1 MDDNAVGLHKRCGP
15 TAFFVILAKKSG
27 ARLSN
32 RYIAQEVGGGG
43 IINLAEKPQNT
54 KREVKIM
61 RRKKLLRQV
70 AAAAVALS
78 MAVSL
83 SAPAF
88 AATFD
93 LSNGGLVITANDKGI
108 TVEQDNGTSSTYSID
123 EEIEIKGAYSSANG
137 ATLTAE
143 ENQQDENQPVTPAK
157 APAKEETP
165 KETPEAED
173 APAAEKKQEQKDT
186 EAPADPEQKTE
197 TENKD
202 NNDPDNEEKKEQN
215 APANGELNASAGE
228 GQESKAEEKPQPK
241 TEAKASAEATAS
253 ASDNTSNG
261 PRKASAYEDRM
272 GEDSDDYGYNS
283 GLRAGIVQ
291 IINNTAKKIKVSLSN
306 AHIDLPTAADTSA
319 RGQAA
324 IDVQG
329 TGNVELK
336 FSGSNTLTGSG
347 QSAGIQKNDKTQDD
361 KENTGTLTI
370 TADSQSDTLDVK
382 VDKYALGQ
390 DYQGAA
396 IGGHGKKTS
405 GEYVGYGTKN
415 IVIEG
420 NGTVNTNAQ
429 IGSGYRGGAATGIV
443 IQGNAVVNVENYGI
457 GGGGLPGWYDNTKK
471 PGETDVTIT
480 GTANVTVKNGTIGS
494 GVRGGELC
502 GNAKINISGNAMVNV
517 EGGENAAAIGSGA
530 GGDANVT
537 ITGNAKVTAVQK
549 SEWSGGGAGIGGGAN
564 GKGYVTIGGKA
575 QVKATG
581 SAEKHGGSGA
591 YGAGAAIGDGGTTSE
606 KGADT
611 VQNGENKFETDKDS
625 IQDGAEVEMTNIGHN
640 SSNTVTKT
648 YKTDR
653 WVTDGD
659 EEQPPEVCKHLKG
672 EYAAETTVYPNCTKT
687 GSQTYR
693 CISCG
698 EITREKTLA
707 ATPDSYW
714 SHSWQEIKVQPTC
727 TEDGYKVEKCS
738 RCGDEYGSRTK
749 TADALGHKFVE
760 TVVAPT
766 CTESGYT
773 VQKCSV
779 CGEETGERTN
789 IVAPLGHE
797 YKNGVCIRCGAPEP
811 QENGS
816 AAPNYTVTGA
826 ETYETSVVDG
836 RYIIAVPSEDAAL
849 NAVLGDLRAIKAQ
862 GADVVV
868 FRTRSRESS
877 LVIDEMLAMGTD
889 VTPFVLAHNGGEAQL
904 TINGAVH
911 NELIH

>member
-1 MDDNAVGLHKRCGP
+1 
-15 TAFFVILAKKSG
+15 
-27 ARLSN
+27 
-32 RYIAQEVGGGG
+32 
-43 IINLAEKPQNT
+43 
-54 KREVKIM
+54 M

-108 TVEQDNGTSSTYSID
+108 TVERDDGTSSTYSID

-137 ATLTAE
+137 AMTTAE
-143 ENQQDENQPVTPAK
+143 ENQQEEDQPVTPAK
-157 APAKEETP
+157 EETQ
-165 KETPEAED
+165 EAED
-173 APAAEKKQEQKDT
+173 APAAEEKQEQKDT
-186 EAPADPEQKTE
+186 ENLTDPEQKTE

-202 NNDPDNEEKKEQN
+202 NNSDPAKQEEQKQN

-241 TEAKASAEATAS
+241 TEANASAEATAS
-253 ASDNTSNG
+253 ASDDTSDNASNG
-261 PRKASAYEDRM
+261 PRKASAYEDRS
-272 GEDSDDYGYNS
+272 GNWEEDSYSS

-306 AHIDLPTAADTSA
+306 AHIDLPGEAGTLS

-329 TGNVELK
+329 TGDVELK
-336 FSGSNTLTGSG
+336 FSGKNTLTGSG
-347 QSAGIQKNDKTQDD
+347 RSAGIQKNDKDPD
-361 KENTGTLTI
+361 GKDNTGKLTI
-370 TADSQSDTLDVK
+370 TADNQSDTLDVK
-382 VDKYALGQ
+382 VDEGALGQ
-390 DYQGAA
+390 DNQSAA
-396 IGGHGKKTS
+396 IGGRGRKTYENY
-405 GEYVGYGTKN
+405 GGYGTKN

-429 IGSGYRGGAATGIV
+429 IGSGYRGGAATGIK
-443 IQGNAVVNVENYGI
+443 IQGNAVVNVGNYGI
-457 GGGGLPGWYDNTKK
+457 GGSCLNYDATEK

-480 GTANVTVKNGTIGS
+480 GSAKVTVKNGTIGS
-494 GVRGGELC
+494 GVRSDESC
-502 GNAKINISGNAMVNV
+502 GNAKIDISGNAVVNV
-517 EGGENAAAIGSGA
+517 QGGGSAAVIGSGA

-537 ITGNAKVTAVQK
+537 ITGNANVTAVQN
-549 SEWSGGGAGIGGGAN
+549 STEYYGGGAGIGGGAN
-564 GKGYVTIGGKA
+564 GKGNVTIGGKA

-581 SAEKHGGSGA
+581 SAERHNSWQHN
-591 YGAGAAIGDGGTTSE
+591 GAGAAIGDGGEYKTQGSS
-606 KGADT
+606 KPMPSVA
-611 VQNGENKFETDKDS
+611 NGENQFSTDKDS
-625 IQDGAEVEMTNIGHN
+625 IQDGAEVKMTNIGHN
-640 SSNTVTKT
+640 NSNTVTKT
-648 YKTDR
+648 YKTDK

-659 EEQPPEVCKHLKG
+659 EEQPPEECKHLKG
-672 EYAAETTVYPNCTKT
+672 SYSCYSETVFPNCTET
-687 GSQTYR
+687 GSKTYR
-693 CISCG
+693 CSSCG
-698 EITREKTLA
+698 EIIRVETLPIN
-707 ATPDSYW
+707 PDYHNYVW
-714 SHSWQEIKVQPTC
+714 VKFPATC
-727 TEDGYKVEKCS
+727 TQDGYSVYTCS
-738 RCGDEYGSRTK
+738 LCGKPKDGRHDFIVK
-749 TADALGHKFVE
+749 APGHQFVE
-760 TVVAPT
+760 TTVAPT

-789 IVAPLGHE
+789 LVAPLGHE
-797 YKNGVCIRCGAPEP
+797 YKNGVCTRCGAPEP

-889 VTPFVLAHNGGEAQL
+889 VTPFVLAHNGGEARL
-904 TINGAVH
+904 TINGAAH

>member
-1 MDDNAVGLHKRCGP
+1 
-15 TAFFVILAKKSG
+15 
-27 ARLSN
+27 
-32 RYIAQEVGGGG
+32 
-43 IINLAEKPQNT
+43 
-54 KREVKIM
+54 M

-93 LSNGGLVITANDKGI
+93 LSNGGLVITADKNGI
-108 TVEQDNGTSSTYSID
+108 TVKQDGQDGVTSIAD
-123 EEIEIKGAYSSANG
+123 NEEIEIKGAYSSANG
-137 ATLTAE
+137 AMQTAE
-143 ENQQDENQPVTPAK
+143 ENRQDENQPVTPAK
-157 APAKEETP
+157 APAKE
-165 KETPEAED
+165 ETPEAED

-202 NNDPDNEEKKEQN
+202 NNSDAADEEKKEQN

-228 GQESKAEEKPQPK
+228 GQESKAEDEGQPK
-241 TEAKASAEATAS
+241 PEAKASAEATAS
-253 ASDNTSNG
+253 ASDDASNG

-272 GEDSDDYGYNS
+272 SGNEEKDSYTS

-329 TGNVELK
+329 GDVELK
-336 FSGSNTLTGSG
+336 FSGKNTLTGSG
-347 QSAGIQKNDKTQDD
+347 GSAGIQKNDTTQDGKD
-361 KENTGTLTI
+361 NTGTLTI
-370 TADSQSDTLDVK
+370 TADNKSDTLDVK
-382 VDKYALGQ
+382 VDEFSLGQ
-390 DYQGAA
+390 DNQGAA
-396 IGGHGKKTS
+396 IGGGGRKTDGKY
-405 GEYVGYGTKN
+405 GGYGTKN

-429 IGSGYRGGAATGIV
+429 IGSGFRGGAATGIV
-443 IQGNAVVNVENYGI
+443 IQGNAVVNVGDGGI
-457 GGGGLPGWYDNTKK
+457 GGIGLPEWYGTEK

-480 GTANVTVKNGTIGS
+480 GNANVTVKNGTIGS
-494 GVRGGELC
+494 GVRRGEVC
-502 GNAKINISGNAMVNV
+502 GNAKINISGNAEVNV
-517 EGGENAAAIGSGA
+517 EGGDNAATIGSGA
-530 GGDANVT
+530 GGDADVT
-537 ITGNAKVTAVQK
+537 ITGNANVTAVQK
-549 SEWSGGGAGIGGGAN
+549 SDWYGGGAGIGGGAN
-564 GKGYVTIGGKA
+564 GKGHVTIGGQA

-581 SAEKHGGSGA
+581 SAEKHDGGGA
-591 YGAGAAIGDGGTTSE
+591 YGAGAAIGDGGTTGK
-606 KGADT
+606 KGTDT
-611 VQNGENKFETDKDS
+611 VQNGKNEFTTDKVS
-625 IQDGAEVEMTNIGHN
+625 IQDGAKVEMTNIGHN
-640 SSNTVTKT
+640 GPNTVTQT
-648 YKTDR
+648 R
-653 WVTDGD
+653 QDGKWKID
-659 EEQPPEVCKHLKG
+659 GNAEQPPEMCDHSNPSKG
-672 EYAAETTVYPNCTKT
+672 EYAAEHVYPNCTET

-698 EITREKTLA
+698 EITRVETLA
-707 ATPDSYW
+707 VNPSRHNYVWVKFPA
-714 SHSWQEIKVQPTC
+714 TC
-727 TEDGYKVEKCS
+727 TKDGYSVYTCS
-738 RCGDEYGSRTK
+738 RCGKPQTGNHAYIVK
-749 TADALGHKFVE
+749 APGHKPVE
-760 TVVAPT
+760 ITVAPT

-789 IVAPLGHE
+789 LVAPLGHE

-811 QENGS
+811 QENGGSSS

-889 VTPFVLAHNGGEAQL
+889 VTPFVLTHNGGEAQL

>member
-1 MDDNAVGLHKRCGP
+1 
-15 TAFFVILAKKSG
+15 
-27 ARLSN
+27 
-32 RYIAQEVGGGG
+32 
-43 IINLAEKPQNT
+43 
-54 KREVKIM
+54 M

-88 AATFD
+88 AAEFN
-93 LSNGGLVITANDKGI
+93 LANGGLVITADESGI
-108 TVEQDNGTSSTYSID
+108 TVTQGNGAASKIDDND
-123 EEIEIKGAYSSANG
+123 EIVITGSYSSANG
-137 ATLTAE
+137 ATQTAE
-143 ENQQDENQPVTPAK
+143 ENRQEENQPVTPAK
-157 APAKEETP
+157 APAKEETSE
-165 KETPEAED
+165 ETSGTEN

-202 NNDPDNEEKKEQN
+202 NNSDPADEEKKEQN

-228 GQESKAEEKPQPK
+228 GQESKAEDEGQPK
-241 TEAKASAEATAS
+241 PEANASAEATAS
-253 ASDNTSNG
+253 ASDDASNG

-272 GEDSDDYGYNS
+272 SWQEEQDSYKPGA
-283 GLRAGIVQ
+283 RTGIVQ
-291 IINNTAKKIKVSLSN
+291 IINNTVKKIKVSLSN

-319 RGQAA
+319 RGMAA

-336 FSGSNTLTGSG
+336 FSGDNTLTGSG
-347 QSAGIQKNDKTQDD
+347 GSAGIQKNDEDPYGKD
-361 KENTGTLTI
+361 NTGTLTI
-370 TADSQSDTLDVK
+370 TADSRSDTLNVK
-382 VDKYALGQ
+382 VDEWALGN
-390 DYQGAA
+390 DNQGAA
-396 IGGHGKKTS
+396 IGGRGRKTYENY
-405 GEYVGYGTKN
+405 GGYGTKN

-443 IQGNAVVNVENYGI
+443 IRGNAVVNVGKFGI
-457 GGGGLPGWYDNTKK
+457 GGCGFSPWDTEK

-480 GTANVTVKNGTIGS
+480 GNAKVTVQNGTIGS
-494 GVRGGELC
+494 GVRREQLC
-502 GNAKINISGNAMVNV
+502 GDAKINISGNAEVNV
-517 EGGENAAAIGSGA
+517 FGGDNAATIGSGE

-537 ITGNAKVTAVQK
+537 ITGNAKVTAEQV
-549 SEWSGGGAGIGGGAN
+549 SDWYGGGAGIGGGAN

-575 QVKATG
+575 QVQATG
-581 SAEKHGGSGA
+581 SAEKDDYSRA
-591 YGAGAAIGDGGTTSE
+591 YGAGAAIGDGGTAGES
-606 KGADT
+606 GST
-611 VQNGENKFETDKDS
+611 VQNGKNQFTIANDIEDN
-625 IQDGAEVEMTNIGHN
+625 AEIKMTNKGN
-640 SSNTVTKT
+640 DSSNTVTQT
-648 YKTDR
+648 R
-653 WVTDGD
+653 RNGEWVTSG
-659 EEQPPEVCKHLKG
+659 EQTPEKCDHSNPFV
-672 EYAAETTVYPNCTKT
+672 
-687 GSQTYR
+687 
-693 CISCG
+693 
-698 EITREKTLA
+698 EIT
-707 ATPDSYW
+707 
-714 SHSWQEIKVQPTC
+714 
-727 TEDGYKVEKCS
+727 
-738 RCGDEYGSRTK
+738 
-749 TADALGHKFVE
+749 
-760 TVVAPT
+760 VAPT

-773 VQKCSV
+773 VSKCTR
-779 CGEETGERTN
+779 CGKETGEHTN

-811 QENGS
+811 QENGGSSS

-889 VTPFVLAHNGGEAQL
+889 VTPFVLTHNGGEAQL
-904 TINGAVH
+904 TINGAAH

>member
-1 MDDNAVGLHKRCGP
+1 
-15 TAFFVILAKKSG
+15 
-27 ARLSN
+27 
-32 RYIAQEVGGGG
+32 
-43 IINLAEKPQNT
+43 
-54 KREVKIM
+54 M

-93 LSNGGLVITANDKGI
+93 LANGGLVITADESGI
-108 TVEQDNGTSSTYSID
+108 TVKQDGQDKATSIAD
-123 EEIEIKGAYSSANG
+123 NEEIEITGTYKPAGE
-137 ATLTAE
+137 ATQTAE
-143 ENQQDENQPVTPAK
+143 ENRQEENQPVTPAK

-165 KETPEAED
+165 KETQEAED
-173 APAAEKKQEQKDT
+173 ASAAEKKQEQKDT

-202 NNDPDNEEKKEQN
+202 KNNDPADEEKKEQN

-228 GQESKAEEKPQPK
+228 GQEPKAEDEGQPKLK

-253 ASDNTSNG
+253 ASDDASNG

-272 GEDSDDYGYNS
+272 GEDSHDYGYNS
-283 GLRAGIVQ
+283 GRRAGIVQ

-329 TGNVELK
+329 GDVELK

-347 QSAGIQKNDKTQDD
+347 GSAGIQKNDDVS
-361 KENTGTLTI
+361 TGKLTI
-370 TADSQSDTLDVK
+370 TADNQSDTLDVK
-382 VDKYALGQ
+382 VDEFALGN
-390 DYQGAA
+390 DNQGAA
-396 IGGHGKKTS
+396 IGGHGTKAS
-405 GEYVGYGTKN
+405 GGYAGYGTKN

-443 IQGNAVVNVENYGI
+443 IRGNAVVNVGKFGI
-457 GGGGLPGWYDNTKK
+457 GGCGFSPWDTEK

-480 GTANVTVKNGTIGS
+480 GNAKVTVKNGTIGS
-494 GVRGGELC
+494 GVCREQLC
-502 GNAKINISGNAMVNV
+502 GDAKINISGNAEVNV
-517 EGGENAAAIGSGA
+517 FGGDNAATIGSGE

-537 ITGNAKVTAVQK
+537 ITGNAKVTAEQV
-549 SEWSGGGAGIGGGAN
+549 SDWYGGGAGIGGGAN
-564 GKGYVTIGGKA
+564 GKGHVTIGGKA
-575 QVKATG
+575 QVQATG
-581 SAEKHGGSGA
+581 SAEKDDHSRA
-591 YGAGAAIGDGGTTSE
+591 YGAGAAIGDGGTAGES
-606 KGADT
+606 GST
-611 VQNGENKFETDKDS
+611 VQNGENRFTIANDIEDN
-625 IQDGAEVEMTNIGHN
+625 AEIKMTNKGN
-640 SSNTVTKT
+640 DSSNTVTQT
-648 YKTDR
+648 R
-653 WVTDGD
+653 RNGEWVTSGEQTP
-659 EEQPPEVCKHLKG
+659 EECDHSNPFV
-672 EYAAETTVYPNCTKT
+672 
-687 GSQTYR
+687 
-693 CISCG
+693 
-698 EITREKTLA
+698 EIT
-707 ATPDSYW
+707 
-714 SHSWQEIKVQPTC
+714 
-727 TEDGYKVEKCS
+727 
-738 RCGDEYGSRTK
+738 
-749 TADALGHKFVE
+749 
-760 TVVAPT
+760 VAPT

-773 VQKCSV
+773 VSKCTR
-779 CGEETGERTN
+779 CGKETGERTN
-789 IVAPLGHE
+789 LVAPLGHE

-811 QENGS
+811 QENGGSSS

-889 VTPFVLAHNGGEAQL
+889 VTPFVLAHNGGEARL
-904 TINGAVH
+904 TINGAAH

>member
-1 MDDNAVGLHKRCGP
+1 
-15 TAFFVILAKKSG
+15 
-27 ARLSN
+27 
-32 RYIAQEVGGGG
+32 
-43 IINLAEKPQNT
+43 
-54 KREVKIM
+54 M

-93 LSNGGLVITANDKGI
+93 LSNGGLVIKADESGI
-108 TVEQDNGTSSTYSID
+108 TVEQDDGTSSTYSID
-123 EEIEIKGAYSSANG
+123 EEIEIKGTYSSANG
-137 ATLTAE
+137 ATQTAE
-143 ENQQDENQPVTPAK
+143 ENRQEENQPVTPAK
-157 APAKEETP
+157 E
-165 KETPEAED
+165 ETPEAED
-173 APAAEKKQEQKDT
+173 TPAAEKKQEQKDT
-186 EAPADPEQKTE
+186 EAPADPEQNTE

-202 NNDPDNEEKKEQN
+202 NNSDPADEEKKEQN
-215 APANGELNASAGE
+215 APAKGELNASADE
-228 GQESKAEEKPQPK
+228 GQEPKTEDEGQPK
-241 TEAKASAEATAS
+241 PEAKASAEATAS
-253 ASDNTSNG
+253 ASDDNG

-272 GEDSDDYGYNS
+272 SGSWEEDSYTS

-291 IINNTAKKIKVSLSN
+291 IINNTAKKIKVSLSG
-306 AHIDLPTAADTSA
+306 AHIDLPGEAGTLS

-329 TGNVELK
+329 SGDVELK

-347 QSAGIQKNDKTQDD
+347 RSAGIQKNDKTQDG

-370 TADSQSDTLDVK
+370 TADNKSDTLDVK
-382 VDKYALGQ
+382 VDEGALGQ
-390 DYQGAA
+390 ANQSAA
-396 IGGHGKKTS
+396 IGGHGRKTYDKY
-405 GEYVGYGTKN
+405 GGYGTKN

-420 NGTVNTNAQ
+420 NGTVNTNAK
-429 IGSGYRGGAATGIV
+429 IGSGSQGGAATGIV
-443 IQGNAVVNVENYGI
+443 IQGNAVVNVGGGGI
-457 GGGGLPGWYDNTKK
+457 GGGDLPSDATEK

-480 GTANVTVKNGTIGS
+480 GNAKVTVKDGTIGS
-494 GVRGGELC
+494 GISGESC
-502 GNAKINISGNAMVNV
+502 GNAKINISGNAEVNV
-517 EGGENAAAIGSGA
+517 EGGGSAAVIGSGA
-530 GGDANVT
+530 GGNADVT

-549 SEWSGGGAGIGGGAN
+549 SDWYGGGAGIGGGAN
-564 GKGYVTIGGKA
+564 GTGEVIIGGKA

-581 SAEKHGGSGA
+581 SAEHYDQYHR
-591 YGAGAAIGDGGTTSE
+591 YGAGAAIGDGGTTGK
-606 KGADT
+606 KGTDT
-611 VQNGENKFETDKDS
+611 VQNGENQFSTDKGS
-625 IQDGAEVEMTNIGHN
+625 IQDGAKVEMTNIGRN
-640 SSNTVTKT
+640 GPNTVTQT
-648 YKTDR
+648 RQDNQ
-653 WVTDGD
+653 WVTNGD
-659 EEQPPEVCKHLKG
+659 TEQTPEKCKHSKG
-672 EYAAETTVYPNCTKT
+672 EYAAEHVYPNCTET

-698 EITREKTLA
+698 EITRVETLA
-707 ATPDSYW
+707 VNPSRHNYVWVKFPA
-714 SHSWQEIKVQPTC
+714 TC
-727 TEDGYKVEKCS
+727 TKDGYSVYTCS
-738 RCGDEYGSRTK
+738 RCGKPQTGNHAYIVK
-749 TADALGHKFVE
+749 APGHKPVE
-760 TVVAPT
+760 ITVAPT

-797 YKNGVCIRCGAPEP
+797 YKNGVCTRCGAPEP

-877 LVIDEMLAMGTD
+877 LVIDEMLAMGPD
-889 VTPFVLAHNGGEAQL
+889 ATPFVLVHNGGEARL
-904 TINGAVH
+904 TINGAAH

>member
-1 MDDNAVGLHKRCGP
+1 
-15 TAFFVILAKKSG
+15 
-27 ARLSN
+27 
-32 RYIAQEVGGGG
+32 
-43 IINLAEKPQNT
+43 
-54 KREVKIM
+54 M
-61 RRKKLLRQV
+61 RRKKLLRQI

-93 LSNGGLVITANDKGI
+93 LSNGGLVITAGESGI
-108 TVEQDNGTSSTYSID
+108 TVKRDDGTSSTYGID
-123 EEIEIKGAYSSANG
+123 EEIVITGSYSSANG
-137 ATLTAE
+137 ATQTAE
-143 ENQQDENQPVTPAK
+143 ENRQEENQPVTPAK

-165 KETPEAED
+165 EETPEAED

-202 NNDPDNEEKKEQN
+202 NNSDPADEEKQEQN

-228 GQESKAEEKPQPK
+228 GQEPKAEDEGQPK

-253 ASDNTSNG
+253 ASDDASNG
-261 PRKASAYEDRM
+261 PHKAPARSS
-272 GEDSDDYGYNS
+272 GEGKRTS
-283 GLRAGIVQ
+283 IIQ
-291 IINNTAKKIKVSLSN
+291 IINNTAKKIKVSLNN
-306 AHIDLPTAADTSA
+306 AHIDLPTAANTSA

-329 TGNVELK
+329 GDVELK

-347 QSAGIQKNDKTQDD
+347 QSAGIQKNDKTQDG

-382 VDKYALGQ
+382 VDENALGQ

-396 IGGHGKKTS
+396 IGGHGTKAS
-405 GEYVGYGTKN
+405 GGYADYGTKN

-429 IGSGYRGGAATGIV
+429 IGSGFRGGAATGIV
-443 IQGNAVVNVENYGI
+443 IRGNAVVNVGKFGI
-457 GGGGLPGWYDNTKK
+457 GGCGFSSWDTEK

-480 GTANVTVKNGTIGS
+480 GNAKVTVQNGTIGS
-494 GVRGGELC
+494 GVRREQLC
-502 GNAKINISGNAMVNV
+502 GDAKINISGNAEVNV
-517 EGGENAAAIGSGA
+517 FGGDNAATIGSGE

-537 ITGNAKVTAVQK
+537 ITGNAKVTAEQV
-549 SEWSGGGAGIGGGAN
+549 SDWYGGGAGIGGGAN
-564 GKGYVTIGGKA
+564 GKGHVTIGGKA
-575 QVKATG
+575 QVQATG
-581 SAEKHGGSGA
+581 SAEKDDYSRA
-591 YGAGAAIGDGGTTSE
+591 YGAGAAIGDGGTAGES
-606 KGADT
+606 GST
-611 VQNGENKFETDKDS
+611 VQNGKNQFTIANDIEDN
-625 IQDGAEVEMTNIGHN
+625 AEIKMTNKGN
-640 SSNTVTKT
+640 DSSNTVTQT
-648 YKTDR
+648 R
-653 WVTDGD
+653 RNGEWVTSG
-659 EEQPPEVCKHLKG
+659 EQTPEKCDHSNPFV
-672 EYAAETTVYPNCTKT
+672 
-687 GSQTYR
+687 
-693 CISCG
+693 
-698 EITREKTLA
+698 EIT
-707 ATPDSYW
+707 
-714 SHSWQEIKVQPTC
+714 
-727 TEDGYKVEKCS
+727 
-738 RCGDEYGSRTK
+738 
-749 TADALGHKFVE
+749 
-760 TVVAPT
+760 VAPT

-779 CGEETGERTN
+779 CGKETGERTN
-789 IVAPLGHE
+789 LVAPLGHE

-849 NAVLGDLRAIKAQ
+849 SAVLGDLRAIKAQ

-889 VTPFVLAHNGGEAQL
+889 VTPFVLAHNGGEARL
-904 TINGAVH
+904 TINGAAH

>member
-1 MDDNAVGLHKRCGP
+1 
-15 TAFFVILAKKSG
+15 
-27 ARLSN
+27 
-32 RYIAQEVGGGG
+32 
-43 IINLAEKPQNT
+43 
-54 KREVKIM
+54 M

-93 LSNGGLVITANDKGI
+93 LSNGGLVITADGNGI
-108 TVEQDNGTSSTYSID
+108 TVKQDGQDGVTSIAD
-123 EEIEIKGAYSSANG
+123 NEEIEIKGAYSSANG
-137 ATLTAE
+137 ATQTAE
-143 ENQQDENQPVTPAK
+143 ENRQEENQPVTPAK
-157 APAKEETP
+157 APAKEETSEETP

-202 NNDPDNEEKKEQN
+202 NNSDPADEEKKEQN

-228 GQESKAEEKPQPK
+228 GQEPKAEDEGQPK
-241 TEAKASAEATAS
+241 PEAKASAEATAS
-253 ASDNTSNG
+253 ASDDASNG
-261 PRKASAYEDRM
+261 PHKAPARSS
-272 GEDSDDYGYNS
+272 GEGKRTS
-283 GLRAGIVQ
+283 IIQ
-291 IINNTAKKIKVSLSN
+291 IINNTAKKIKVSLNN
-306 AHIDLPTAADTSA
+306 AHIDLPTAANTSA

-329 TGNVELK
+329 GDVELK

-347 QSAGIQKNDKTQDD
+347 QSAGIQKNDKTQDG

-382 VDKYALGQ
+382 VDKNALGQ

-396 IGGHGKKTS
+396 IGGHGTKAS
-405 GEYVGYGTKN
+405 GGYAGYGTKN

-429 IGSGYRGGAATGIV
+429 IGSGFRGGAATGIV
-443 IQGNAVVNVENYGI
+443 IQGNAVVNVGDGGI
-457 GGGGLPGWYDNTKK
+457 GGIGLPEWYGTEK

-480 GTANVTVKNGTIGS
+480 GNAKVTVQNGTIGS
-494 GVRGGELC
+494 GVRREQLC
-502 GNAKINISGNAMVNV
+502 GDAKINISGNAEVNV
-517 EGGENAAAIGSGA
+517 EGGDNAATIGSGA
-530 GGDANVT
+530 GGNADVT

-549 SEWSGGGAGIGGGAN
+549 SDWYGGGAGIGGGAN
-564 GKGYVTIGGKA
+564 GKGHVTIGGQA

-591 YGAGAAIGDGGTTSE
+591 YGAGAAIGDGGTTGK
-606 KGADT
+606 KGTDP
-611 VQNGENKFETDKDS
+611 VQNGKNEFTTDKKS
-625 IQDGAEVEMTNIGHN
+625 IQDGAEVKMTNIGHN
-640 SSNTVTKT
+640 GPNTVTQT
-648 YKTDR
+648 R
-653 WVTDGD
+653 QNGEWVTDGKT
-659 EEQPPEVCKHLKG
+659 EQPTEKCKHSQG
-672 EYAAETTVYPNCTKT
+672 EYAAESVSPNCTKT

-698 EITREKTLA
+698 EIIRVEVVA
-707 ATPDSYW
+707 PNSGYW
-714 SHSWQEIKVQPTC
+714 YHDYHTVTVKPTC
-727 TEDGYKVEKCS
+727 TEDGYTVEKCS
-738 RCGDEYGSRTK
+738 RCHQEYGSHTNIVK
-749 TADALGHKFVE
+749 APGHKFVE

-789 IVAPLGHE
+789 LVAPLGHE

-889 VTPFVLAHNGGEAQL
+889 VTPFVLTHNGGEAQL